1 MLENLSGNFRI
12 DKVSLTLDTAGGALM
27 HPAPGQDAVAG
38 RDQRRHSEHGTQFR
52 VQVTG
57 NSSGSVPAYLA
68 LVANSPLGKLLDG
81 ALDEAQG
88 TGDWR
93 MPIKLTVP
101 LLNTDDTQVDG
112 HIQFADNSFS
122 FMPEMPLLTQMHGDL
137 EFSEKG
143 VQTREVRAQFLGG
156 PVKISGRLAQSG
168 DALNFE
174 GTLAGAGLTQ
184 ISNAASM
191 SRFSGKAAYK
201 GKLSYQKGGA
211 VEISGESDLAGMAI
225 DMPAPVGKSAQSSQ
239 LLKLQWARAGPG
251 QPWPAL
257 ADGQPGH
264 DGQRAVR
271 ARSRQQ
277 VGVVFRAR
285 RGRHQSPGQP
295 ADRSGAEPE
304 RQPAG
309 TGHGRLGKGRRRFFR
324 PARQGASR
332 RPPILPPPGRVS
344 LATGVLRTS
353 GYTLNDLTLYATRPD
368 PAQWRVDIQS
378 RQAAGSLEWR
388 EASGA
393 IAGQIT
399 ARLKHLALGGEDDG
413 NKADEALSSNSD
425 LSDIPAIDL
434 QAKQFLL
441 YGKPGRIGCWAPT
454 WSAAA
459 AGGWTSCPSPMTPPS
474 STPRATGRW
483 TEPAAA

>member
-12 DKVSLTLDTAGGALM
+12 DKVSLTLDTAGGAFM
-27 HPAPGQDAVAG
+27 HPAPGQTLSLGAISAVIPNMELN
-38 RDQRRHSEHGTQFR
+38 S
-52 VQVTG
+52 VLQVTG
-57 NSSGSVPAYLA
+57 NSSGPVPAYLA

-122 FMPEMPLLTQMHGDL
+122 FMPEVPLLTQMHGDL

-239 LLKLQWARAGPG
+239 LLKLQWGSAQDQGSRGRRWLTASLGTTVNALFERDPASRSASYFARGAVGINR
-251 QPWPAL
+251 PASL
-257 ADGQPGH
+257 PTEAALSLSASLPELDMDGWEKVGDGFSVQPGK
-264 DGQRAVR
+264 GKPAPS
-271 ARSRQQ
+271 RSCR
-277 VGVVFRAR
+277 
-285 RGRHQSPGQP
+285 
-295 ADRSGAEPE
+295 
-304 RQPAG
+304 
-309 TGHGRLGKGRRRFFR
+309 R
-324 PARQGASR
+324 PAASAWPR
-332 RPPILPPPGRVS
+332 ACCAP
-344 LATGVLRTS
+344 A
-353 GYTLNDLTLYATRPD
+353 ATR
-368 PAQWRVDIQS
+368 S
-378 RQAAGSLEWR
+378 
-388 EASGA
+388 
-393 IAGQIT
+393 
-399 ARLKHLALGGEDDG
+399 
-413 NKADEALSSNSD
+413 
-425 LSDIPAIDL
+425 
-434 QAKQFLL
+434 
-441 YGKPGRIGCWAPT
+441 
-454 WSAAA
+454 
-459 AGGWTSCPSPMTPPS
+459 MT
-474 STPRATGRW
+474 
-483 TEPAAA
+483 

>member
-27 HPAPGQDAVAG
+27 HPAPGQTLSLGAISAVIPNMELN
-38 RDQRRHSEHGTQFR
+38 S
-52 VQVTG
+52 VLQVTG

-239 LLKLQWARAGPG
+239 LLKLQWGLRAGPG

-324 PARQGASR
+324 PARQGQAGACRSCR
-332 RPPILPPPGRVS
+332 RPAVS
-344 LATGVLRTS
+344 AWPRACCAPA
-353 GYTLNDLTLYATRPD
+353 ATR
-368 PAQWRVDIQS
+368 S
-378 RQAAGSLEWR
+378 
-388 EASGA
+388 
-393 IAGQIT
+393 
-399 ARLKHLALGGEDDG
+399 
-413 NKADEALSSNSD
+413 
-425 LSDIPAIDL
+425 
-434 QAKQFLL
+434 
-441 YGKPGRIGCWAPT
+441 
-454 WSAAA
+454 
-459 AGGWTSCPSPMTPPS
+459 MT
-474 STPRATGRW
+474 
-483 TEPAAA
+483 

>member
-1 MLENLSGNFRI
+1 MDAQVKGPDARDWFVDIAELRVRNEDLDARLQGQWRAEGKTAAGSADLRGVMIRGAMPAIHRYLPLTVNPDAREWLATGLPAGEMRSAAITLKGDLDDFLRRAGRAGRIRHRGRVRRRDRGLCPARPQRKAWPMLENLSGNFRI

-27 HPAPGQDAVAG
+27 HPAPGQTLSLGAISAVIPNMELN
-38 RDQRRHSEHGTQFR
+38 S
-52 VQVTG
+52 VLQVTG

-239 LLKLQWARAGPG
+239 LLKLQWAPRRTRA
-251 QPWPAL
+251 
-257 ADGQPGH
+257 
-264 DGQRAVR
+264 AV
-271 ARSRQQ
+271 A
-277 VGVVFRAR
+277 
-285 RGRHQSPGQP
+285 
-295 ADRSGAEPE
+295 GA
-304 RQPAG
+304 G
-309 TGHGRLGKGRRRFFR
+309 
-324 PARQGASR
+324 
-332 RPPILPPPGRVS
+332 
-344 LATGVLRTS
+344 
-353 GYTLNDLTLYATRPD
+353 
-368 PAQWRVDIQS
+368 
-378 RQAAGSLEWR
+378 
-388 EASGA
+388 
-393 IAGQIT
+393 
-399 ARLKHLALGGEDDG
+399 
-413 NKADEALSSNSD
+413 
-425 LSDIPAIDL
+425 
-434 QAKQFLL
+434 
-441 YGKPGRIGCWAPT
+441 
-454 WSAAA
+454 
-459 AGGWTSCPSPMTPPS
+459 
-474 STPRATGRW
+474 
-483 TEPAAA
+483 

>member
-27 HPAPGQDAVAG
+27 HPAPGQTLSLGAISAVIPNMELN
-38 RDQRRHSEHGTQFR
+38 S
-52 VQVTG
+52 VLQVTG

-191 SRFSGKAAYK
+191 SRFGQGRIQGQAQLPEGRRRRDLGRVRSGGDGDRHAGAGWQVRAVLAVVEAAMGPAQDQGSRGRRWLTASLGTTVNALFERDPASRSASYFARGAVGINRPASLPTEAALSLSASLPELDMDGWEKVGDGFSVQPGK
-201 GKLSYQKGGA
+201 GK
-211 VEISGESDLAGMAI
+211 
-225 DMPAPVGKSAQSSQ
+225 PAPADPAA
-239 LLKLQWARAGPG
+239 ARPC
-251 QPWPAL
+251 
-257 ADGQPGH
+257 QPGH
-264 DGQRAVR
+264 
-271 ARSRQQ
+271 
-277 VGVVFRAR
+277 
-285 RGRHQSPGQP
+285 
-295 ADRSGAEPE
+295 
-304 RQPAG
+304 
-309 TGHGRLGKGRRRFFR
+309 
-324 PARQGASR
+324 
-332 RPPILPPPGRVS
+332 GRVAHQR
-344 LATGVLRTS
+344 LH
-353 GYTLNDLTLYATRPD
+353 
-368 PAQWRVDIQS
+368 AQ
-378 RQAAGSLEWR
+378 
-388 EASGA
+388 
-393 IAGQIT
+393 
-399 ARLKHLALGGEDDG
+399 
-413 NKADEALSSNSD
+413 
-425 LSDIPAIDL
+425 
-434 QAKQFLL
+434 
-441 YGKPGRIGCWAPT
+441 
-454 WSAAA
+454 
-459 AGGWTSCPSPMTPPS
+459 
-474 STPRATGRW
+474 
-483 TEPAAA
+483 